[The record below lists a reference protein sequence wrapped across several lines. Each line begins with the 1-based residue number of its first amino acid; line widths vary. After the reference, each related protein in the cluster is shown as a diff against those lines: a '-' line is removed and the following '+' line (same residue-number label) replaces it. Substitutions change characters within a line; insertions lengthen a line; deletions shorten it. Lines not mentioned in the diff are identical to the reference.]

1 MARPAE
7 QSRLEED
14 LRREKNWKRWGPYL
28 SERQWGTVRE
38 DYSAEGE
45 SWSDVSHEDA
55 RSRAYRWGEDGLLGL
70 TDRRCRLCFA
80 IALWNERD
88 PILKERLFGLTGPQG
103 NHGEDV
109 KELYYYLDATPT
121 YSYAKS
127 LYKYPQAEFPYRRL
141 LEDNAARGKTD
152 PELELA
158 ETGVFDED
166 RYFDVHVEYAKA
178 DHNDILIRV
187 SVHNRGP
194 DPAPLRLLPTVWF
207 RNTWSWGRSGDGY
220 WPEPQASKTAEPD
233 TSEIELVHYSSLS
246 TLRFRA
252 RTPTEVLF
260 TNNETN
266 ATRLFDSDE
275 GPAYAKDA
283 FHEYV
288 VNGKTDAVNP
298 DPRGTKAA
306 LHYRLDVGAGESVH
320 FDFRLTELAAA
331 DGPAFDDFDDIF
343 ALRLREA
350 NEFYASVIPASLD
363 EEQRQV
369 ARQAYAGLLHTNQFY
384 HLVVR
389 HWLDGDPTQPPPERT
404 KEKVRN
410 AEWRHL
416 FNLDVLS
423 MPDKWEYPWYA
434 AWDLAFHMVPYA
446 RLDPAFAK
454 HQLQLLLREWYMHP
468 NGQIPAYE
476 FKFDDVNPPVHA
488 WAVWRVFQID
498 AARGEKDYTWLASCF
513 QKLLLNY
520 GWWVNRKDLDGNNL
534 FGGGFLGLDNIGVFD
549 RSQPLPGGARLDQA
563 DGTAWMA
570 FFAGTML
577 AIALE
582 LAKHDRSHADMASR
596 FFEHFIEIVDA
607 MNHLGGAG
615 LWNDEDGFYYDHLV
629 VGGRVMPLRTR
640 SLVGLAPLFTVQ
652 ILDTEIDN
660 LPGFSK
666 RLRWFLDNR
675 RDLHR
680 TISYLEFG
688 RDGRRLLA
696 VPTRERL
703 ERTLRYM
710 LDESEFL
717 SPYGI
722 RSLSR
727 AHLDAPFSFT
737 VDGREL
743 QVRYT
748 PAESDTYMFGGN
760 SNWRGPVWFPLNFLL
775 IEALEIYGD
784 FYGDQLLVEHPTGSG
799 RRMPLTAVARDLAR
813 RLTKLFV
820 PDPTTGQRP
829 CHGLDRRYADKPGFR
844 DLVLFYEYF
853 DGDNG
858 RGCGASHQTGWTAL
872 VASCL
877 EKTAGSGP
885 E

>member
-127 LYKYPQAEFPYRRL
+127 LYKYPQAEFPYRQL
-141 LEDNAARGKTD
+141 LEDNAGRGKTT

-158 ETGVFDED
+158 DTGVFDED

-194 DPAPLRLLPTVWF
+194 DAAPLRLLPTVWF

-220 WPEPQASKTAEPD
+220 WPEPEARLLTESNAGD
-233 TSEIELVHYSSLS
+233 IELVHYSSLS
-246 TLRFRA
+246 TFRFRA
-252 RTPTEVLF
+252 RTPAEVLF

-266 ATRLFDSDE
+266 ATRLFGSE
-275 GPAYAKDA
+275 TGPAHAKDA

-288 VNGKTDAVNP
+288 VNGQTDAVSP

-306 LHYRLDVGAGESVH
+306 LHYRLDVGAGESVQ
-320 FDFRLTELAAA
+320 FDFRLCELAAA
-331 DGPAFDDFDDIF
+331 QGPAFDDFDDIF
-343 ALRLREA
+343 ALRIREA
-350 NEFYASVIPASLD
+350 DEFYASVIPASLD

-369 ARQAYAGLLHTNQFY
+369 SRQAYAGLLHTNQFY
-384 HLVVR
+384 HLVIR
-389 HWLDGDPTQPPPERT
+389 HWLAGDPTQPPPERN
-404 KEKVRN
+404 EAKVRN

-488 WAVWRVFQID
+488 WAVWRVYQVEA
-498 AARGEKDYTWLASCF
+498 AARYAQKD
-513 QKLLLNY
+513 
-520 GWWVNRKDLDGNNL
+520 VH
-534 FGGGFLGLDNIGVFD
+534 
-549 RSQPLPGGARLDQA
+549 
-563 DGTAWMA
+563 
-570 FFAGTML
+570 AG
-577 AIALE
+577 
-582 LAKHDRSHADMASR
+582 
-596 FFEHFIEIVDA
+596 
-607 MNHLGGAG
+607 
-615 LWNDEDGFYYDHLV
+615 
-629 VGGRVMPLRTR
+629 
-640 SLVGLAPLFTVQ
+640 
-652 ILDTEIDN
+652 
-660 LPGFSK
+660 
-666 RLRWFLDNR
+666 
-675 RDLHR
+675 
-680 TISYLEFG
+680 
-688 RDGRRLLA
+688 
-696 VPTRERL
+696 
-703 ERTLRYM
+703 
-710 LDESEFL
+710 
-717 SPYGI
+717 
-722 RSLSR
+722 
-727 AHLDAPFSFT
+727 
-737 VDGREL
+737 
-743 QVRYT
+743 
-748 PAESDTYMFGGN
+748 
-760 SNWRGPVWFPLNFLL
+760 
-775 IEALEIYGD
+775 
-784 FYGDQLLVEHPTGSG
+784 
-799 RRMPLTAVARDLAR
+799 
-813 RLTKLFV
+813 
-820 PDPTTGQRP
+820 
-829 CHGLDRRYADKPGFR
+829 
-844 DLVLFYEYF
+844 
-853 DGDNG
+853 
-858 RGCGASHQTGWTAL
+858 
-872 VASCL
+872 
-877 EKTAGSGP
+877 
-885 E
+885 